1 MTYVKKHA
9 PREKLNFFKKNYEK
23 MWRNHKKKFYK
34 SCNQKMKLVKK
45 YCNMQL

>member
-1 MTYVKKHA
+1 
-9 PREKLNFFKKNYEK
+9 

-45 YCNMQL
+45 YCNMQLQYATA